1 MAVAVQKYIKNMA
14 KSVTY
19 TASDVLSTKFEYVK
33 DFKNENQEVFKEVYS
48 SVKDYRTT
56 FARVKKTITNNKVMD
71 AARVGY
77 DSIMYSITTGDF
89 YAKNKETEVIEKYGG
104 NLMADLD
111 IDDDDFNWDNEDL
124 STGDKVVATA
134 IKKNSKIGTALTV
147 EAIATTGK
155 AQMDVSK
162 ENTMLLY
169 TQNERL
175 LNKLDGGFTN
185 IMSFLKQNGEQTAKV
200 QNQMNENLNKF
211 MTNVDNN
218 VTKLT
223 KQMDELLEMQRN
235 MYNPSKK
242 DEKKRIGYD
251 DIIGRNGVI
260 NIKEYMKNV
269 KKQGFNTLND
279 MSGGALSMLFGDAIE
294 GSNLLATFA
303 STPFRAVMT
312 TAVNKALG
320 KKFDKAAAELN
331 TTLEGLVPSIIAKLN
346 AASKKEDSGI
356 MGFLGKIFGIRDG
369 AKESINT
376 GAYNKGAIPFDGI
389 TKRAITDVIPYYLRK
404 MTSVLTGEQEMVY
417 DFSTGKWT
425 GMRAVK
431 ANHSRTVNSANN
443 GTADALV
450 KILESNM
457 GGRRLSNAFN
467 SKSDYDRMMKTIESF
482 AAKLQATGDY
492 GSLTDLSS
500 DERELKKMLDRVMNI
515 NDDSGKDRRRK
526 TLSDGT
532 VIDSGRG
539 RSQISK
545 ISGILRQQ
553 RQAQNNSIKA
563 INEGDSILRIIEA
576 EGLASK
582 NLKEYHGKSYVN
594 SHGDFNQRHIQEMP
608 MSQALVRAKDEY
620 GVTLYQYLRDM
631 GASLR
636 FIKANSIH
644 LGSLG
649 SKNNKKNKKGKKIS
663 QDILTSSGGT
673 GINYEEGKNEKYI
686 SEYYKN
692 LEEEN
697 ARKDNEKWNR
707 DVQNAIDRAKQK
719 GKTYSLATTT
729 DYKAEGDNVSLARI
743 MAQAEMETESNA
755 IINYNKEQKEAEDK
769 KWKRMASI
777 IGEDKAKK
785 LREASD
791 KFESDKSLNENM
803 KKVKDESFS
812 SKLMMFTKYA
822 GNKLDKPGDV
832 MADTILKV
840 DYWLQKMLYG
850 NDIKEE
856 DTKKGFF
863 QHMKETVEKGFQG
876 LKDVVS
882 EAFGKLRDKITE
894 SKVYKSIKKF
904 FVGEKDDEGIY
915 QGGLFGNFM
924 GGMQKGLRKN
934 AHDVKEYAKQ
944 QALAAKNKIKNSLGI
959 EDTSNESETTSTNEN
974 PIQLTPEQIKHQQR
988 LDEVKNKIYQLKNKI
1003 NSQKNYI
1010 NEIKGYMQD
1019 CVDKMK
1025 TYSPNTNDRYS
1036 IEQFRN
1042 DQSEYIAYKE
1052 ELLKEERVLK
1062 KLQKEYDNLI
1072 RKYNGMVKQANL
1084 MGLTNVKTMA
1094 VGGVNRTGKPF
1105 QSVLSA
1111 GEYLNG
1117 KLIPSTGI
1125 YTVPKGGVVVNPANA
1140 STRAKQA
1147 TNERRYLNNI
1157 RRNAEAN
1164 DKLTPTSEIT
1174 EDTNKFAELMT
1185 NKDWRDLED
1194 DKQRAEFLG
1203 SVASRG
1209 VIGGGLGLLVGGP
1222 LLGAAVG
1229 AASSLTKSTDAFSS
1243 LIFGSAVTENGKV
1256 QVDEKGN
1263 VIRQDDGLIS
1273 KEIMKAVPD
1282 IKKFGLG
1289 GAIAG
1294 LITPLGPLGGIL
1306 AGSALGFAKN
1316 SEIFQG
1322 SLFGEG
1328 GVFSDENIKK
1338 LKKGAKNMGI
1348 GAIIGAFTGPFGLV
1362 GNALL
1367 GATAG
1372 YVTST
1377 DKFKDAI
1384 LGEKIDPN
1392 DPDSKRQGGVL
1403 GAVKAELKPLKDF
1416 GRNLVDKIMDEIFG
1430 KKEGD
1435 KRKGGIFGA
1444 IKENMVEPIISGTK
1458 SVFQSLQNKVS
1469 DLAHLLGDAY
1479 KKYRAKTAGNGFLPG
1494 LIEKADKVSGGL
1506 IHGAGSVFKA
1516 ATKPFRLIG
1525 DDGLGGM
1532 LKAGRIKKGQETS
1545 MTARERLMFRGKH
1558 KMLAD
1563 DNFSESDKYMADAS
1577 ANDLAFLQALLSYDD
1592 NKGDVDNA
1600 KTTSYSYL
1608 GQQLRG
1614 DLSASDS
1621 KKILKMLRNDD
1632 FGGAERFVRT
1642 RKISDEAK
1650 KNVLKNI
1657 GLQKSKLSSYDKAYA
1672 EIKDKG
1678 GDVQKILN
1686 ERGFNVDVKD
1696 PKAMRYLKKQ
1706 LNRELAHKES
1716 GLTDEE
1722 IEFDK
1727 KREFWNDTLKPISM
1741 PLETMVDLLKKIY
1754 NEDKLNNEYNRLTM
1768 EFDRLV
1774 AEGNETEAEKVLNK
1788 AIDVENKLNGVK
1800 TDIKTISDKH
1810 QEEQEALKNKPP
1822 KNKLQVA
1829 SEMKEVPERVKK
1841 VIQDGL
1847 KMFDIKVM
1855 RLLSNR
1861 TAIELDIDKWKEK
1874 NQDKELKGTIILTRT
1889 IGFVKFNKTYEFEVN
1904 YKFNISN
1911 NSIDINGVKQP
1922 ESFEQARQDFGHEY
1936 VEVRMPREETGI
1948 WAKIPSMK
1956 LGDMVRNTI
1965 KLSGF
1970 FVAASIIPGGALA
1983 IGAIALAKKLNVGKK
1998 VKSVASKAM
2007 VRIKHNLGSH
2017 DIDMESKLQK
2027 RKEKRYSAE
2036 AKKALDKILSSD
2048 NLTPLNDISME
2059 KYGIDYTALTNEQR
2073 VVVNDEFM
2081 NRYKNEKRSKQIFG
2095 HGLVGN
2101 VKALAGTLKSG
2112 VKNTVAGAI
2121 DKVKEKKLKAQEQN
2135 KFLDSLFTRL
2145 DKWKMKKDKK
2155 DVEGKK
2161 DSRLAKIIKWL
2172 FVGGIAAPI
2181 IVGFV
2186 KDKIMPAIHDKIQPW
2201 LKKAGEK
2208 LIGVKNQQTGE
2219 YEGGLVSGIVNPI
2232 RNFFKDKFQT
2242 ISDWFHNTGK
2252 FNNENSGFKGL
2263 INNLKG
2269 VGIYMVDL
2277 WKSGMTTIIN
2287 DFVPKAV
2294 ETLVVNLI
2302 PLTGAI
2308 LKGLANGIKALIF
2321 GDKKYNGQQDIDSIG
2336 ANTLGSRGGNTS
2348 TIQASTN
2355 KYGFNNT
2362 VGGSISVS
2370 PVKSVALGWNNPQV
2384 VNSNPNIDVAKNPD
2398 GTETATNEH
2407 GETVSTVKISDNEM
2421 MYYGTNDSQQKLYM
2435 KRDGSD
2441 TKTYVRNNDGT
2452 YSPYSELQNV
2462 YDSKLYG
2469 NTGYDESI
2477 KKYEKSAKEANKD
2490 EVGYYNDDGLK
2501 SGTHRFLQAG
2511 LSAVTGNSKTRVNNL
2526 KGAGNLVST
2535 LGKGM
2540 SKTGKFVSHIPLLGK
2555 LPGWAMRASG
2565 AGLKGAGKVTSIFGN
2580 AADVGN
2586 DLFHIIGNHIDAKR
2600 GLNLTDA
2607 DDIVTKVSKNNETLS
2622 GKFKDYFSER
2632 ISSAKNNKIG
2642 SKAESEAIEYVVKNN
2657 IYKDTLKDAMSKGL
2671 SRNEAKKLAKEA
2683 EEKAIEQFKNAYS
2696 EAIKKGAGKKAAKN
2710 IAKESL
2716 SNTSDDIIE
2725 SVINKS
2731 TKKAAKEVAEDTVE
2745 KGAKTAASKI
2755 IENTAEKGA
2764 KTVAKE
2770 AVEET
2775 VEKGAKTAAKEIIED
2790 VATDG
2795 NLISK
2800 LKKILSSFPKKIT
2813 GALSDLFSNKTFKA
2827 LVGDKIC
2834 DKFLSKA
2841 GKKMAEEAA
2850 EKFCKEVAETCI
2862 EKGAKAGGKAA
2873 FRSVLSTVNTIP
2885 FAQIVSLVISI
2896 IMVVVDFVTGW
2907 NDAGNILQIS
2917 NDKLT
2922 FTDKLMASMIRGL
2935 QSLLCSLPTVG
2946 IMFTGI
2952 FLLLNEQT
2960 VATIIINAF
2969 NLLVNFIT
2977 GEDADVMKRREE
2989 SKAEWEQFNQDRNT
3003 NLSFEQWNNR
3013 EHATTWTKFK
3023 GNVSSGGWWLLG
3035 KDAQTTED
3043 LKAAD
3048 YKISA
3053 KSETVQD
3060 IKDKLADII
3069 GYMWETRSDKIKK
3082 AKEVTRD
3089 QFMNT
3094 CTKVIDKIVILLN
3107 DVDDKKLEDVYDS
3120 ACDMSGP
3127 VDWKLH
3133 GDDAFDDGWDNAKS
3147 YLKLPEDTKVN
3158 KTIRCVGA
3166 IASVFVK
3173 SCGGAGLKWKI
3184 ISIVITEFGDLFR
3197 AVDDEQMKKIIE
3209 EQNKN
3214 ISDVNN
3220 EYNGAAN
3227 IDASTLLQN
3236 TSNQNTNDVIAT
3248 NANANNKLSPI
3259 SSLPGKANNIAQDNP
3274 INKLLLFF
3282 SNMINNSVGK
3292 MTGDFSQIEEIFSG
3306 LNNKNKRI
3314 NDAIDALSLLPTDK
3328 KYWDIE
3334 IDNNSPFVSGL
3345 FKFVE
3350 SMNRVVKAPF
3360 ALAAASLGKGLHVV
3374 ASAGSSSS
3382 SGNSNSSSGSSGNS
3396 NSSSG
3401 SSGSSSKG
3409 GFLSKLASG
3418 AKKLFTGAVSAVKS
3432 WFGFGK
3438 GDNEKS
3444 NTGFGDDPYHIY
3456 QRDFSGSYRT
3466 SGDSENQT
3474 IADSG
3479 CGPAAAASLLRMY
3492 GKKGDMNNAVNYA
3505 LNNNYKE
3512 VDGGTYPQYFNDYLN
3527 KNGISTNSNAD
3538 NNDVIN
3544 SLINSKPV
3552 ILMGRDANNSG
3563 KTPYGSKYSHYVV
3576 ARGIDSNGNVIV
3588 EDSEDKNGSTR
3599 YSLADT
3605 LRNSSVRITTGNGK
3619 FGRGQSSVIGSYI
3632 GGVNNIVNSTIS
3644 NIVSNTARTIAGY
3657 TGSSSSSNNN
3667 SSTQSNQSA
3676 STNGVEGSITPDTDV
3691 KTKCGYTA
3699 EQLKAAISAVHSGC
3713 SAEQFPEAAIAVE
3726 NSKGVNAL
3734 FTVSVAIAEHGWDG
3748 TVGINTTGA
3757 NWGNW
3762 NVFNIQ
3768 GSPNSSNG
3776 RWKDYDSLTDAFAG
3790 FGDLIMG
3797 SGYYG
3802 NGLTTPAKIGP
3813 RYCDESWASGVCNVA
3828 DTIVSHISGSGKG
3841 KGILPTI
3848 NKNFMSN
3855 INKAISYFTVKTLS
3869 NIGSDGSTS
3878 SNSQNSNTTN
3888 NSSANVDIDSATT
3901 IICGDSITFGLSR
3914 TSLGDRAMGLSSGT
3928 TDKNHTTEFGSYDS
3942 IFKSKSDIISG
3953 ATDAIFFWGM
3963 NEVFTS
3969 MSPDDYFNQY
3979 QDSIDTILGYGGRNS
3994 SNTNIYILPVIWVPD
4009 NSGYG
4014 GSYNASKVEAF
4025 NEKYIKPFAQ
4035 NKGYTFVDIY
4045 EDSKQVPHE
4054 AGNVHPSNYEKL
4066 YQIIKAHMSG
4076 ESVDITESGSG
4087 RGSGRKGLE
4096 SEADKII
4103 NKNNKSS
4110 HKIYGRGRANV
4121 SNFVG
4126 GEASHDNSYN
4136 RLRKKKKYGR
4146 GIWGRDGE
4154 ENTTSEQTVDT
4165 STDETTTET
4174 SDKNVETTSSSSSNS
4189 TNASGLINLLSK
4201 YSTALTKGIFGN
4213 FYDALYGSEADTS
4226 NNTNSGGYTGGTLTE
4241 GDKEANMKA
4250 MFSYM
4255 TAEGLSNNLTAG
4267 ILGNIKGESG
4277 FDPHV
4282 IEGGSQGTITTDMS
4296 HGYGLIQW
4304 TGAAGRACLYNWC
4317 TANNCDPETLDG
4329 QTKWVVAQV
4338 KGINISDEANQA
4350 NASMFNGETG
4360 QGTMSYNWS
4369 LFQSRGSLDTFNS
4382 YSIEQAV
4389 KLWLECAERPADM
4402 SGALSTRIEYAKEIL
4417 AACTGGSGRGKDKAK
4432 DIINSRAKYNKYGRG
4447 IWGRDGE
4454 EDTSTTKTTSTDTS
4468 STQTTDTET
4477 TTETNT
4483 ETTSSSTSSSTA
4495 NVGAKSLINKLSK
4508 YAKAGIKGVYGN
4520 FYDALYGSE
4529 VEESDGGNNIGGY
4542 TDGSGVIYAAAMVF
4556 EAMGR
4561 ANPTFGYCSCCDRL
4575 FDLECRDGKKIDKVR
4590 PDCSGMMSA
4599 VAQYMGYYTYPG
4611 SAYTDTFFGYGYN
4624 VTYCWDTGFCDRD
4637 GNRSPDWEYL
4647 DFDPND
4653 RRPGDMVIRND
4664 GGHIDMYVF
4673 TDTNGKAR
4681 GFNAGSGGKFP
4692 DGHCDSSGHG
4702 IEDSYNL
4709 AKYYLD
4715 NGNQLPTND
4724 GSMGAWTIQDGEAAR
4739 VIRYKGSGSGRGK
4752 GSSESNKNST
4762 VAKTNIRKENIKKMP
4777 LSVQNRIAQIGKQG
4791 NPYIYTAEHNGR
4803 GILKSLDSVQQ
4814 HTSNSTLF
4822 SGNTKRHSSSN
4833 TNSSVNNITNNSV
4846 SSYSG
4851 TNNNTSIDLNQLIN
4865 LINVIANNSDKMDAI
4880 LQLLGTIAVNTE
4892 NTSTAITNKNSN
4904 PKNGLS
4910 ALRSALDSNSSGI
4923 DIAKAVYQIAKS

>member
-89 YAKNKETEVIEKYGG
+89 YAKNKESEVIEKYGG
-104 NLMADLD
+104 NILADLD

-294 GSNLLATFA
+294 GSNLLANFA

-320 KKFDKAAAELN
+320 KKFDKAASELN

-356 MGFLGKIFGIRDG
+356 MGFLGKIFGIKDG
-369 AKESINT
+369 SKESINT
-376 GAYNKGAIPFDGI
+376 NAYNKGAIPFDGI

-404 MTSVLTGEQEMVY
+404 MTSILTGEQEMVY

-425 GMRAVK
+425 SMRAVK
-431 ANHSRTVNSANN
+431 ANHQKTVNSAND

-450 KILESNM
+450 RILESNM
-457 GGRRLSNAFN
+457 GGRRLSNSFQK
-467 SKSDYDRMMKTIESF
+467 KSDYDRMMKTIESL
-482 AAKLQATGDY
+482 AVKLQATGDY

-500 DERELKKMLDRVMNI
+500 SELELKKMLDRAMRLDNEA
-515 NDDSGKDRRRK
+515 GQDRRFK
-526 TLSDGT
+526 EVNGKK
-532 VIDSGRG
+532 IDSGRG
-539 RSQISK
+539 RSQISQ
-545 ISGILRQQ
+545 INNIIRQQ
-553 RQAQNNSIKA
+553 RISQNNSIKS

-576 EGLASK
+576 EGLSNINTK
-582 NLKEYHGKSYVN
+582 DYRGKGYVN
-594 SHGDFNQRHIQEMP
+594 KHGDFNQRYIQEMP

-620 GVTLYQYLRDM
+620 GITLYQYLRDM

-649 SKNNKKNKKGKKIS
+649 GKNNKKNKNRKIS
-663 QDILTSSGGT
+663 NDILTASGGT
-673 GINYEEGKNEKYI
+673 GINYEEGKNRKYI
-686 SEYYKN
+686 DEYYKN
-692 LEEEN
+692 LETEQQ
-697 ARKDNEKWNR
+697 RKDADSWDR
-707 DVQNAIDRAKQK
+707 DIRNAKERARQK
-719 GKTYSLATTT
+719 GKSYSLATTT

-743 MAQAEMETESNA
+743 MAQAEMDTEA
-755 IINYNKEQKEAEDK
+755 KAVTEYNKKQKEAEDK

-777 IGEDKAKK
+777 VGEDRAKK

-791 KFESDKSLNENM
+791 KFEGDKSLNENM

-876 LKDVVS
+876 LKDVIS
-882 EAFGKLRDKITE
+882 DAFGKLRDKITQ
-894 SKVYKSIKKF
+894 SKAYQSIKKF

-924 GGMQKGLRKN
+924 GGMQRGLRKN
-934 AHDVKEYAKQ
+934 AHDVKEYMKQ
-944 QALAAKNKIKNSLGI
+944 QALAAKNKVKDSLNI
-959 EDTSNESETTSTNEN
+959 TDDNTDTSTSSQITADEIRRRSLNQKMTSEQIDALKNRINEN
-974 PIQLTPEQIKHQQR
+974 AETRQRIRQEKDEYKRTGNNPVAPKQERYTRMMNSIGQYNDYIEYLELEKEDLEKEQKDLIPIIESYTHYKKEPPQELIDKQ
-988 LDEVKNKIYQLKNKI
+988 
-1003 NSQKNYI
+1003 
-1010 NEIKGYMQD
+1010 NEINKRIYE
-1019 CVDKMK
+1019 
-1025 TYSPNTNDRYS
+1025 
-1036 IEQFRN
+1036 I
-1042 DQSEYIAYKE
+1042 
-1052 ELLKEERVLK
+1052 
-1062 KLQKEYDNLI
+1062 DNLI
-1072 RKYNGMVKQANL
+1072 PNIKEKIRATEHSLVTKASKLKN
-1084 MGLTNVKTMA
+1084 MA

-1117 KLIPSTGI
+1117 RLVPSTGI
-1125 YTVPKGGVVVNPANA
+1125 YTVPKGGVVVNPASA

-1147 TNERRYLNNI
+1147 ANERRYLNNI

-1164 DKLTPTSEIT
+1164 DKLTPIQESE

-1243 LIFGSAVTENGKV
+1243 MIFGSAVTENGKV
-1256 QVDEKGN
+1256 QVDENGN
-1263 VIRQDDGLIS
+1263 IIRQDDGLIS

-1289 GAIAG
+1289 GAVAG

-1403 GAVKAELKPLKDF
+1403 GAVKSELKPLKDF

-1458 SVFQSLQNKVS
+1458 SIFQSLQNKVS

-1532 LKAGRIKKGQETS
+1532 LKAGRIKKGQETN

-1621 KKILKMLRNDD
+1621 KKIIKMLKNDD

-1657 GLQKSKLSSYDKAYA
+1657 SLQKSKLSSYDKAYA
-1672 EIKDKG
+1672 EIKDKD

-1686 ERGFNVDVKD
+1686 KYGFNVDVKD

-1810 QEEQEALKNKPP
+1810 QEEQKALKNKPP

-1983 IGAIALAKKLNVGKK
+1983 MGAIALAKKLNVGKK

-2081 NRYKNEKRSKQIFG
+2081 NRYKNEKRSKQILG
-2095 HGLVGN
+2095 HGLLGN

-2112 VKNTVAGAI
+2112 IKNTVAGAI

-2277 WKSGMTTIIN
+2277 WKSGMTAIIN

-2321 GDKKYNGQQDIDSIG
+2321 GDKNYNGQQDVDSIG
-2336 ANTLGSRGGNTS
+2336 ANTLGGRSNTS

-2370 PVKSVALGWNNPQV
+2370 PVKSVALGWNNSQV
-2384 VNSNPNIDVAKNPD
+2384 VNSNSNIDVTKNPN

-2511 LSAVTGNSKTRVNNL
+2511 LSAVTSNSKTRVNNL
-2526 KGAGNLVST
+2526 KGAGNLIST

-2600 GLNLTDA
+2600 GLNLADA

-2657 IYKDTLKDAMSKGL
+2657 IYRDTLKDAMSKGL

-2710 IAKESL
+2710 IAKKSL
-2716 SNTSDDIIE
+2716 SNTSDDIIK

-2834 DKFLSKA
+2834 DKFLSKT

-2850 EKFCKEVAETCI
+2850 EKFCKEVTETCI

-2896 IMVVVDFVTGW
+2896 IMVVADFVTGW

-2946 IMFTGI
+2946 VLFTGI

-2977 GEDADVMKRREE
+2977 GEDADIMKRREE

-3043 LKAAD
+3043 LKTAD

-3214 ISDVNN
+3214 ISNVNN

-3259 SSLPGKANNIAQDNP
+3259 SSLPGKVNNITQDNP

-3314 NDAIDALSLLPTDK
+3314 NDAIDALSLLPTDR

-3374 ASAGSSSS
+3374 ASSSS

-3401 SSGSSSKG
+3401 SSGSSSRG

-3418 AKKLFTGAVSAVKS
+3418 SKKLFTGAVSAVKS

-3544 SLINSKPV
+3544 SLVNNKPV

-3667 SSTQSNQSA
+3667 NSSTQSNQSA

-3726 NSKGVNAL
+3726 KSKGVNAL
-3734 FTVSVAIAEHGWDG
+3734 FTISVAITEHGWDG

-3841 KGILPTI
+3841 KEILPTI

-3855 INKAISYFTVKTLS
+3855 IN
-3869 NIGSDGSTS
+3869 N
-3878 SNSQNSNTTN
+3878 
-3888 NSSANVDIDSATT
+3888 
-3901 IICGDSITFGLSR
+3901 
-3914 TSLGDRAMGLSSGT
+3914 
-3928 TDKNHTTEFGSYDS
+3928 
-3942 IFKSKSDIISG
+3942 
-3953 ATDAIFFWGM
+3953 
-3963 NEVFTS
+3963 
-3969 MSPDDYFNQY
+3969 
-3979 QDSIDTILGYGGRNS
+3979 
-3994 SNTNIYILPVIWVPD
+3994 
-4009 NSGYG
+4009 
-4014 GSYNASKVEAF
+4014 
-4025 NEKYIKPFAQ
+4025 
-4035 NKGYTFVDIY
+4035 
-4045 EDSKQVPHE
+4045 
-4054 AGNVHPSNYEKL
+4054 
-4066 YQIIKAHMSG
+4066 
-4076 ESVDITESGSG
+4076 
-4087 RGSGRKGLE
+4087 
-4096 SEADKII
+4096 KII

-4154 ENTTSEQTVDT
+4154 EDTTSKQTVDT
-4165 STDETTTET
+4165 STDETTTKT
-4174 SDKNVETTSSSSSNS
+4174 SDENVESTSSSSSNS
-4189 TNASGLINLLSK
+4189 TNASGLISLLSQ

-4241 GDKEANMKA
+4241 GDKEANMKT

-4329 QTKWVVAQV
+4329 QTKWIVAQV
-4338 KGINISDEANQA
+4338 KGTNISDEANQA

-4369 LFQSRGSLDTFNS
+4369 LFQSRGSLDTFNT

-4389 KLWLECAERPADM
+4389 KLWLECAERPADI

-4454 EDTSTTKTTSTDTS
+4454 EDTSTTKTA

-4483 ETTSSSTSSSTA
+4483 ETTSDTSSSTA
-4495 NVGAKSLINKLSK
+4495 NVGASSLISKLSQ
-4508 YAKAGIKGVYGN
+4508 YANDSIKGVYGN

-4529 VEESDGGNNIGGY
+4529 PETRDNSTIGSDSVNQGTGVPYETYKHWKQGDYGTYPAPWASKNIATGGGY
-4542 TDGSGVIYAAAMVF
+4542 DTCANSGCALVSSAILLVH
-4556 EAMGR
+4556 
-4561 ANPTFGYCSCCDRL
+4561 
-4575 FDLECRDGKKIDKVR
+4575 
-4590 PDCSGMMSA
+4590 SGA
-4599 VAQYMGYYTYPG
+4599 VME
-4611 SAYTDTFFGYGYN
+4611 S
-4624 VTYCWDTGFCDRD
+4624 
-4637 GNRSPDWEYL
+4637 
-4647 DFDPND
+4647 DFDP
-4653 RRPGDMVIRND
+4653 
-4664 GGHIDMYVF
+4664 
-4673 TDTNGKAR
+4673 
-4681 GFNAGSGGKFP
+4681 GKFI
-4692 DGHCDSSGHG
+4692 DDVVERGATDS
-4702 IEDSYNL
+4702 N
-4709 AKYYLD
+4709 
-4715 NGNQLPTND
+4715 
-4724 GSMGAWTIQDGEAAR
+4724 GAWTDLNKLMNYKNSNVMTGVEYQRNCFGSDYSGSSSWDTIYNTLLDALNSGYYVMIR
-4739 VIRYKGSGSGRGK
+4739 VTIKGSCGHFVALDYIDTSSKEIYIMDPGSSTKEKLSDYGAGKVLGYATFKTSASSAKQYILNGQRTGSGRGK
-4752 GSSESNKNST
+4752 GNYN
-4762 VAKTNIRKENIKKMP
+4762 ENTYSFK
-4777 LSVQNRIAQIGKQG
+4777 S
-4791 NPYIYTAEHNGR
+4791 GR
-4803 GILKSLDSVQQ
+4803 GINKYTRSNINSSINKHNARKLMHMSIPEKMEPPTGAGRGLYGLTRYDSINKSIS
-4814 HTSNSTLF
+4814 SNS
-4822 SGNTKRHSSSN
+4822 NTVTSTN
-4833 TNSSVNNITNNSV
+4833 TNSNTSSLGFNNS
-4846 SSYSG
+4846 G
-4851 TNNNTSIDLNQLIN
+4851 INNNLFTTNNNLDLNTLLALVN
-4865 LINVIANNSDKMDAI
+4865 TIANNSEQIATI
-4880 LQLLGTIAVNTE
+4880 VALLSTIANNTNQTE
-4892 NTSTAITNKNSN
+4892 KKSTNNINNNQNT
-4904 PKNGLS
+4904 KNGLA
-4910 ALRSALDSNSSGI
+4910 ALRNALDSNSSGI
-4923 DIAKAVYQIAKS
+4923 DIVKAVYQIAQS

>member
-697 ARKDNEKWNR
+697 TRKDNEKWNR

-755 IINYNKEQKEAEDK
+755 IMNYNKEQKEAEDK

-785 LREASD
+785 LREASN

-803 KKVKDESFS
+803 KKVKDEGFS
-812 SKLMMFTKYA
+812 SKLMMFTKYM
-822 GNKLDKPGDV
+822 GNKVDKPGDV

-850 NDIKEE
+850 NDLKEE

-894 SKVYKSIKKF
+894 SKAYKSIKKF

-959 EDTSNESETTSTNEN
+959 EDTGNESETTSTNEN

-1010 NEIKGYMQD
+1010 NELKGHMQD
-1019 CVDKMK
+1019 ASDRMR
-1025 TYSPNTNDRYS
+1025 TYSPNNIERYS
-1036 IEQFRN
+1036 TEQVKN
-1042 DQSEYIAYKE
+1042 DLEEYQAYKDE
-1052 ELLKEERVLK
+1052 VEKEERVLK

-1084 MGLTNVKTMA
+1084 MGLTDIKTMA

-1164 DKLTPTSEIT
+1164 DKLTTTSEIT

-1479 KKYRAKTAGNGFLPG
+1479 KKYKAKTAGNGFLPG
-1494 LIEKADKVSGGL
+1494 LIEKADRVSGGL

-1532 LKAGRIKKGQETS
+1532 LKAGRIKKGQETN

-1592 NKGDVDNA
+1592 NKGDVDSA

-1650 KNVLKNI
+1650 KNILKNI
-1657 GLQKSKLSSYDKAYA
+1657 GLQKSKLSEYDKAYN
-1672 EIKDKG
+1672 ELENNG

-1686 ERGFNVDVKD
+1686 KYGFNVDVKD

-1727 KREFWNDTLKPISM
+1727 KREFWNDTLKNIRT

-2112 VKNTVAGAI
+2112 IKNTVAGAI

-2172 FVGGIAAPI
+2172 FIGGIAAPI

-2321 GDKKYNGQQDIDSIG
+2321 GDKNYNGQQDVDSIG
-2336 ANTLGSRGGNTS
+2336 ANTLGGRSNTS
-2348 TIQASTN
+2348 TIQASAN

-2370 PVKSVALGWNNPQV
+2370 PVKSVALGWNNSQV
-2384 VNSNPNIDVAKNPD
+2384 VNSNSNIDVTKNPN

-2511 LSAVTGNSKTRVNNL
+2511 LSAVTSNSKTRVNNL
-2526 KGAGNLVST
+2526 KGAGNLIST

-2540 SKTGKFVSHIPLLGK
+2540 SKTGKFASHIPLLGK

-2565 AGLKGAGKVTSIFGN
+2565 AGLKGAGKVISIFGN

-2710 IAKESL
+2710 IAKKSL
-2716 SNTSDDIIE
+2716 SNTSDDIIK

-2770 AVEET
+2770 AVEKT

-2834 DKFLSKA
+2834 DKFLSKT

-2885 FAQIVSLVISI
+2885 FAQIVTLVISI
-2896 IMVVVDFVTGW
+2896 IMAVADFVTGW

-2935 QSLLCSLPTVG
+2935 QSLLCSLPTLGVL
-2946 IMFTGI
+2946 FTGI

-2977 GEDADVMKRREE
+2977 GEDADIMKRREE

-3023 GNVSSGGWWLLG
+3023 GNVSSSGWWLLG

-3043 LKAAD
+3043 LKTAD

-3214 ISDVNN
+3214 ISDINN
-3220 EYNGAAN
+3220 EYNGVAN

-3236 TSNQNTNDVIAT
+3236 TPNQNTNDVIAT

-3259 SSLPGKANNIAQDNP
+3259 SSLPGKVNNITQDNP

-3282 SNMINNSVGK
+3282 SNMINNSVDK
-3292 MTGDFSQIEEIFSG
+3292 MTGDFSQIEGIFSG

-3314 NDAIDALSLLPTDK
+3314 NDAIDALSLLPTDR

-3374 ASAGSSSS
+3374 ASSS
-3382 SGNSNSSSGSSGNS
+3382 SSGNS

-3401 SSGSSSKG
+3401 SSGSSSRG

-3418 AKKLFTGAVSAVKS
+3418 SKKLFTGAVSAVKS

-3544 SLINSKPV
+3544 SLVNNKPV

-3667 SSTQSNQSA
+3667 NSSTQSNQSA

-3726 NSKGVNAL
+3726 KSKGVNAL
-3734 FTVSVAIAEHGWDG
+3734 FTISVAITEHGWDG

-3841 KGILPTI
+3841 KEILPTI

-3855 INKAISYFTVKTLS
+3855 IN
-3869 NIGSDGSTS
+3869 N
-3878 SNSQNSNTTN
+3878 
-3888 NSSANVDIDSATT
+3888 
-3901 IICGDSITFGLSR
+3901 
-3914 TSLGDRAMGLSSGT
+3914 
-3928 TDKNHTTEFGSYDS
+3928 
-3942 IFKSKSDIISG
+3942 
-3953 ATDAIFFWGM
+3953 
-3963 NEVFTS
+3963 
-3969 MSPDDYFNQY
+3969 
-3979 QDSIDTILGYGGRNS
+3979 
-3994 SNTNIYILPVIWVPD
+3994 
-4009 NSGYG
+4009 
-4014 GSYNASKVEAF
+4014 
-4025 NEKYIKPFAQ
+4025 
-4035 NKGYTFVDIY
+4035 
-4045 EDSKQVPHE
+4045 
-4054 AGNVHPSNYEKL
+4054 
-4066 YQIIKAHMSG
+4066 
-4076 ESVDITESGSG
+4076 
-4087 RGSGRKGLE
+4087 
-4096 SEADKII
+4096 KII

-4154 ENTTSEQTVDT
+4154 EDTTSKQTVDT
-4165 STDETTTET
+4165 STDETTTKT
-4174 SDKNVETTSSSSSNS
+4174 SDENVESTSSSSSNS
-4189 TNASGLINLLSK
+4189 TNASGLISLLSQ

-4213 FYDALYGSEADTS
+4213 FYDALYGSEADTP

-4241 GDKEANMKA
+4241 GDKEANMKT

-4329 QTKWVVAQV
+4329 QTKWIVAQV
-4338 KGINISDEANQA
+4338 KGTNISDEANQA

-4369 LFQSRGSLDTFNS
+4369 LFQSRGSLDTFNT

-4389 KLWLECAERPADM
+4389 KLWLECAERPADI

-4417 AACTGGSGRGKDKAK
+4417 AACTGGSGRGKGKDKAK

-4454 EDTSTTKTTSTDTS
+4454 EDTST
-4468 STQTTDTET
+4468 QATDTET

-4483 ETTSSSTSSSTA
+4483 ETTSDTSSSTA
-4495 NVGAKSLINKLSK
+4495 NVGASSLISKLSQ
-4508 YAKAGIKGVYGN
+4508 YANDSIKGVYGN

-4529 VEESDGGNNIGGY
+4529 PETRDNSTIGSDSVNQGTGVPYETYKHWKQGDYGTYPAPWASKNIATGGGY
-4542 TDGSGVIYAAAMVF
+4542 DTCANSGCALVSSAILLVH
-4556 EAMGR
+4556 
-4561 ANPTFGYCSCCDRL
+4561 
-4575 FDLECRDGKKIDKVR
+4575 
-4590 PDCSGMMSA
+4590 SGA
-4599 VAQYMGYYTYPG
+4599 VME
-4611 SAYTDTFFGYGYN
+4611 S
-4624 VTYCWDTGFCDRD
+4624 
-4637 GNRSPDWEYL
+4637 
-4647 DFDPND
+4647 DFDP
-4653 RRPGDMVIRND
+4653 
-4664 GGHIDMYVF
+4664 
-4673 TDTNGKAR
+4673 
-4681 GFNAGSGGKFP
+4681 GKFI
-4692 DGHCDSSGHG
+4692 DDVVERGATDS
-4702 IEDSYNL
+4702 N
-4709 AKYYLD
+4709 
-4715 NGNQLPTND
+4715 
-4724 GSMGAWTIQDGEAAR
+4724 GAWTDLNKLMNYKNSNVMTGVEYQRNCFGSDYSGSSSWDTIYNTLLDALNSGYYVMIR
-4739 VIRYKGSGSGRGK
+4739 VTIKGSCGHFVALDYIDTSSKEIYIMDPGSSTKEKLSDYGAGKVLGYATFKTSASSAKQYILNGQRTGSGRGK
-4752 GSSESNKNST
+4752 GNYN
-4762 VAKTNIRKENIKKMP
+4762 ENTYSFK
-4777 LSVQNRIAQIGKQG
+4777 S
-4791 NPYIYTAEHNGR
+4791 GR
-4803 GILKSLDSVQQ
+4803 GINKYTRSNINSSINKHNARKLMHMSIPEKMEPPTGAGRGLYGLTRYDSINKSIS
-4814 HTSNSTLF
+4814 SNS
-4822 SGNTKRHSSSN
+4822 NTVTSTN
-4833 TNSSVNNITNNSV
+4833 TNSNTSSLGFNNS
-4846 SSYSG
+4846 G
-4851 TNNNTSIDLNQLIN
+4851 INNNLFTTNNNLDLNTLLALVN
-4865 LINVIANNSDKMDAI
+4865 TIANNSEQIATI
-4880 LQLLGTIAVNTE
+4880 VALLSTIANNTNQTE
-4892 NTSTAITNKNSN
+4892 KKSTNNINNNQNT
-4904 PKNGLS
+4904 KNGLA
-4910 ALRSALDSNSSGI
+4910 ALRNALDSNSSGI
-4923 DIAKAVYQIAKS
+4923 DIVKAVYQIAQS